1 MDTDPFSITEKRFHP
16 AMLLIEKAVLVI
28 NKSKLLAFIV
38 LSISCLFMF
47 GYHMQLLISSLLTL
61 DSVIT
66 IETGTFYLLGI
77 SVAASALLV
86 DRIYALCHQRTSS
99 NKASG
104 KVSNVVTRVV
114 LYGWLLMALTPFAI
128 HSSTRYYLESN
139 HYVQCQ
145 QALSKWLFMDNTVY
159 VSTPTLCNS
168 TL

>member
-1 MDTDPFSITEKRFHP
+1 
-16 AMLLIEKAVLVI
+16 
-28 NKSKLLAFIV
+28 
-38 LSISCLFMF
+38 
-47 GYHMQLLISSLLTL
+47 
-61 DSVIT
+61 
-66 IETGTFYLLGI
+66 
-77 SVAASALLV
+77 
-86 DRIYALCHQRTSS
+86 
-99 NKASG
+99 
-104 KVSNVVTRVV
+104 VV